1 MKKLVFLAVL
11 LLTGTAGMAQSKVS
25 GTIIDDLTGA
35 PLPGANVIIVGTIT
49 GTATDFDGNYELTSD
64 AQPPYQIEIS
74 YTGYA
79 SQIVTVNSTDEVVNL
94 SLVEQAFRG
103 EEVIVSASRRQEKVQ
118 EAPASVSVL
127 TTRKLDATPNATD
140 VARNLIN
147 VPGIQIQQQSANR
160 INISARG
167 GSGLFG
173 TSIFPILDYRS
184 LIAPGVG
191 SLQTDQAGLNQLDIE
206 RIEVVRGA
214 GSALYGPGVT
224 QGVIHFIT
232 KSPIDRPGTS
242 IELIG
247 GELNTW
253 GGSFRHGSKVNDKFG
268 WKVAGQYRRGDEFTL
283 DPNNTED
290 AAQISLF
297 QNSVIRPDITP
308 EGFVD
313 QFSPGT
319 VLIDNLDED
328 GDGNPMADSWWNMAF
343 NGALEFRPS
352 DNTTLNF
359 AAGVNAGSSVFY
371 NEQGEGLAQATEF
384 WGQARA
390 QIGGLFLQ
398 AFYVDNNGGSD
409 DNPTFL
415 YQTGNQTNIARQQVE
430 GQAQYSFDT
439 PDFLNA
445 NWIAGVDYRYAGQDT
460 GGLTY
465 GRNEDDDNFSVL
477 GTYVQGKFVLSEKLD
492 FVAAARYDQ
501 FNFIDEGGWSPRAAL
516 VYKASPKHTFRGSY
530 NRTTSTVSNLQLN
543 IDFPLAEVIPGA
555 FDVWLYGNKTEQT
568 FASDAT
574 IDWFTN
580 LIPSLPQGLDGA
592 GLPLAAIIGQEVAA
606 GVTLNDAIIGQI
618 LQGLAANPDT
628 QDFVDEAQAALT
640 SINLGTIGFGG
651 ALSPGFNI
659 FDGTPIEPAT
669 APISQIA
676 ISDNYEIGYKGLLGD
691 KLSVSVD
698 FYHIRE
704 DGNSQFTAISPAFAL
719 LGIDGLA
726 GDLGSNAEGLFTPAF
741 VSALQ
746 ASGFTE
752 EQANGIASQISP
764 VVNGAYVAG
773 GGQALDTPSDAFGGL
788 TLSQLLQALP
798 YHATIQTE
806 QVPNNGVTHLAAG
819 YRTFNERSY
828 SGWDVGLEYFVNNNL
843 SLFGNYS
850 GVSETDFMQTLKGDD
865 SGAEFATS
873 LNIPKNKFRFGANYT
888 PALGLRANLA
898 YQHDESFNPIAG
910 QFSGPTGAR
919 NLIDAGL
926 GYKFKNG
933 IQIDVTATNL
943 LDYEYR
949 YYQNMPLIGRRVV
962 GKIRYDF

>member
-1 MKKLVFLAVL
+1 MKKLAFIALLFLA
-11 LLTGTAGMAQSKVS
+11 GSAGMAQSKVS
-25 GTIIDDLTGA
+25 GKIVDDLTGQ
-35 PLPGANVIIVGTIT
+35 PLPGANIIIVGTLI
-49 GTATDFDGNYELTSD
+49 GTASDFDGNYELTSD
-64 AQPPYQIEIS
+64 VQPPYQIEVS
-74 YTGYA
+74 YTGFA
-79 SQIVTVNSTDEVVNL
+79 SQIVTVNSADEVVNL
-94 SLVEQAFRG
+94 TLIEQAFRG
-103 EEVIVSASRRQEKVQ
+103 EEVIVSASRRAEKVQ

-173 TSIFPILDYRS
+173 TSVFPILDYRS
-184 LIAPGVG
+184 LVAPGVG
-191 SLQTDQAGLNQLDIE
+191 VFQTDQTGLNQLDIE

-242 IELIG
+242 VELIG

-253 GGSFRHGSKVNDKFG
+253 GGGFRHGTKVNDKFG
-268 WKVAGQYRRGDEFTL
+268 WKVSGQYRRGDEFTL
-283 DPNNTED
+283 DPNNPDD
-290 AAQISLF
+290 AAQIGLF
-297 QNSVIRPDITP
+297 QNTVTRPDITP

-328 GDGNPMADSWWNMAF
+328 GDGNPMADSWWNLGF
-343 NGALEFRPS
+343 TGALEFRPD

-371 NEQGEGLAQATEF
+371 NEQGEGLAQATEY

-398 AFYVDNNGGSD
+398 VFYVNNNGGSD

-415 YQTGNQTNIARQQVE
+415 YQTGNQTNIARQQLE
-430 GQAQYSFDT
+430 GQAQYNFDT
-439 PDFLNA
+439 PEFLNA
-445 NWIAGVDYRYAGQDT
+445 NWTAGIDYRFAGQDT

-477 GTYVQGKFVLSEKLD
+477 GAYLQSKFVLSEKLD
-492 FVAAARYDQ
+492 LVAAARYDQ
-501 FNFIDEGGWSPRAAL
+501 FNFIDDGGFSPRAAL
-516 VYKASPKHTFRGSY
+516 VYKASPKHTFRASY

-543 IDFPLAEVIPGA
+543 IDFPLSAVIPGS

-574 IDWFTN
+574 IDWFTD
-580 LIPSLPQGLDGA
+580 LIPSLPQGVPEA
-592 GLPLAAIIGQEVAA
+592 GLPLGAVIGQEVAPGVTVNEFIVSQILA
-606 GVTLNDAIIGQI
+606 GVNADPATAP
-618 LQGLAANPDT
+618 LAPA
-628 QDFVDEAQAALT
+628 VQAALGAIDLT
-640 SINLGTIGFGG
+640 SIGFGG

-659 FDGTPIEPAT
+659 FDGTPIEARN

-676 ISDNYEIGYKGLLGD
+676 ISDNWEIGYKGLIGD

-698 FYHIRE
+698 FYHIKE

-719 LGIDGLA
+719 TGIEGLS
-726 GDLGSNAEGLFTPAF
+726 GDLGNNAEALFTPAF
-741 VSALQ
+741 VQALQ
-746 ASGFTE
+746 GTGLDAAT
-752 EQANGIASQISP
+752 ANAIAAQFAPTI
-764 VVNGAYVAG
+764 NGAYAAG
-773 GGQALDTPSDAFGGL
+773 GDQVLNTPSDAFGGATL
-788 TLSQLLQALP
+788 TQVLQALP
-798 YHATIQTE
+798 FHATIQTD

-819 YRTFNERSY
+819 YRTFNERSF
-828 SGWDVGLEYFVNNNL
+828 SGWDIGLEYFVNNNL
-843 SLFGNYS
+843 SFFGNYS
-850 GVSETDFMQTLKGDD
+850 GVSETDFLQTLKGDD

-873 LNIPKNKFRFGANYT
+873 LNIPKDKFRFGANYT
-888 PALGLRANLA
+888 PALGWRANVA
-898 YQHDESFNPIAG
+898 YQHDASFNPIAG
-910 QFSGPTGAR
+910 QFSGPTGVR
-919 NLIDAGL
+919 NLVDAGI
-926 GYKFKNG
+926 GYKFKGG
-933 IQIDVTATNL
+933 IQVDVTATNL
-943 LDYEYR
+943 LDNEYR

-962 GKIRYDF
+962 GKIRFDF